1 MYSIY
6 QLVGWLQTFDERIDL
21 DELRSRL
28 DDESISAELLADQ
41 IHFTGERYSRNLPG
55 DR

>member
-21 DELRSRL
+21 EQLKSRL
-28 DDESISAELLADQ
+28 DDELFSAEL
-41 IHFTGERYSRNLPG
+41 R
-55 DR
+55 